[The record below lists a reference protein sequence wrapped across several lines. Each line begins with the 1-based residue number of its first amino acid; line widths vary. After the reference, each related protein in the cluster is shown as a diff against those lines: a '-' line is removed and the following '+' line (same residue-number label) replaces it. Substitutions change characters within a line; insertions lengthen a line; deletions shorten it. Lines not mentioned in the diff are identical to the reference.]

1 MREIETWPR
10 SSDHLYPTALTSS
23 VASVC
28 NPSDVGCLDSYSFSP
43 LDGLH
48 RASLSHSEPL
58 GFSGSGDGDCLNLLD
73 AGFYHSELG
82 QLNVCGEDCE
92 RPPAKRLKM
101 GLSEPFLNERSMAVD
116 FTSTKMAVSVTDF
129 SDSGSYLASHA
140 LHQHTALQS
149 EWKQNSSHNC
159 TLGPC
164 T

>member
-1 MREIETWPR
+1 MSELLLHIWRWGLDL
-10 SSDHLYPTALTSS
+10 DHVCPTALTSS

-58 GFSGSGDGDCLNLLD
+58 SFSGNGDGDCLNLLD

-92 RPPAKRLKM
+92 RPPTKRLKM
-101 GLSEPFLNERSMAVD
+101 GLPEPFLNERSMAVD

-129 SDSGSYLASHA
+129 SDSGSYMASHA

-149 EWKQNSSHNC
+149 E
-159 TLGPC
+159 
-164 T
+164 